1 VRDVA
6 RRAVDLMLV
15 VPGLVVVAP
24 VLMICAGLV
33 RVSMGSPILY
43 RDRRAGEAGQPFEL
57 LKFRTM
63 RDLRPG
69 ETIPESDQAR
79 ITRVGRFLRA
89 TSLDELPSLLN
100 VLRGEMSLV
109 GPRPL
114 PLRYVDRYT
123 EHQRRRL
130 EVRPGVT
137 GWAQVNG
144 RNTITWAEKFD
155 LDVWYVDHRSVRLD
169 LEILRDT
176 LRQVVRREGVSHDGH
191 ATMPEFSGPSAETP

>member
-1 VRDVA
+1 M
-6 RRAVDLMLV
+6 DLALA

-24 VLMICAGLV
+24 VLLIGAAMV
-33 RVSMGSPILY
+33 RATMGSPILY
-43 RDRRAGEAGQPFEL
+43 RDRRAGRSGKPFEL

-79 ITRVGRFLRA
+79 ITKVGRFLRA

-114 PLRYVDRYT
+114 PLRYVERYD

-144 RNTITWAEKFD
+144 RNTISWDEKFE

-169 LEILRDT
+169 IEILRDT
-176 LRQVVRREGVSHDGH
+176 VRQVLKREGVSHDGH
-191 ATMPEFSGPSAETP
+191 ATMPEFSGPGAETP